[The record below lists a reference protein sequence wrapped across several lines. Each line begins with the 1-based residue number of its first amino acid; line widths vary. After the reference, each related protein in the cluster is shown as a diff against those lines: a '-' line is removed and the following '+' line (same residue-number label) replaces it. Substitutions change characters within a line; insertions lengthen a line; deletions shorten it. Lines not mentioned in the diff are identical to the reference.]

1 MFSRKAAAFPWG
13 ERHANA
19 FDETDM
25 QLIRDYFAKTV
36 EKEAPSATFAPPI
49 DDITWSDLDMDALY
63 KRLNGSYS
71 AAGDNFLY
79 AAL

>member
-25 QLIRDYFAKTV
+25 QLIRDYFAKTA
-36 EKEAPSATFAPPI
+36 EKEAPSTTFAPPI

-63 KRLNGSYS
+63 KRLNGCYS